1 MTFFIVTGRALKQWF
16 FFWDI
21 YKIPYKWAKLRA
33 VIGFITVSF
42 LWVWGLIFYYGGYL
56 PYQDVN
62 YPPLSKMN
70 INEGIYK
77 LEKKEASLTTREGK
91 VILLQSIRQ
100 YREYAE
106 KLAPKGQIKTPSL
119 FVKVWW
125 FPLTHSKYSWIG
137 QMEVDK
143 KIILSNEEHYKTF
156 LDKQDPSEYTS
167 ILKVLFAVFLVLF
180 LWELLSQYI
189 AYRQEH
195 NIRRPSE

>member
-33 VIGFITVSF
+33 AFGYMTVTF
-42 LWVWGLIFYYGGYL
+42 LWVSSLIFYYGGYL

-62 YPPLSKMN
+62 YPPISKMHVN
-70 INEGIYK
+70 VGVYK

-100 YREYAE
+100 YGEYAE
-106 KLAPKGQIKTPSL
+106 KLAPKGQIATPSL

-125 FPLTHSKYSWIG
+125 FPLTHSKYGWVT
-137 QMEVDK
+137 QMEIDGNM
-143 KIILSNEEHYKTF
+143 ILSSKDDYKTF
-156 LDKQDPSEYTS
+156 LEMKDPSRFIS
-167 ILKVLFAVFLVLF
+167 IEKFLFTIFLVLF

-195 NIRRPSE
+195 NVRRPSE